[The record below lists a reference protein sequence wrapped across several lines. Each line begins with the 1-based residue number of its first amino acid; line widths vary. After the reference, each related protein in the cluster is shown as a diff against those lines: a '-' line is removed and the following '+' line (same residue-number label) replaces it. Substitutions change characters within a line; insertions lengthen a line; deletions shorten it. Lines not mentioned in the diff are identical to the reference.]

1 MSDKSKLEW
10 RYRFKLCWFILT
22 KGVVE
27 GMPEYKTKHER
38 EQWEI
43 CQKRQ
48 AEKDATKR
56 PKTYPKA
63 GGRLSYSDYF
73 ER

>member
-1 MSDKSKLEW
+1 VNENKLEW
-10 RYRFKLCWFILT
+10 KYRFKLCWFILT
-22 KGVVE
+22 KGVTE
-27 GMPEYKTKHER
+27 GMPKYKTEDER
-38 EQWEI
+38 KQFEI

-56 PKTYPKA
+56 PKTYPKV
-63 GGRLSYSDYF
+63 GSRLRYSDFF